1 MIKLKL
7 FLFLELEKK
16 IAYIDEKGEI
26 STFSTINDNFN
37 NFKCDDKE
45 ITRKINFAIDQVIK

>member
-1 MIKLKL
+1 MIKL
-7 FLFLELEKK
+7 KK